1 EFRRVLFRSVAA
13 EITFGREVCQGGC
26 QVQLVLRFRQCANVE
41 RELFCR
47 LRAHVVRYVA
57 QPPDLIAYRR
67 FLFGPGGI
75 LRLER
80 KRPRL
85 QLSKSMFASEML
97 ALHSRKTLG
106 ANTQ

>member
-1 EFRRVLFRSVAA
+1 
-13 EITFGREVCQGGC
+13 
-26 QVQLVLRFRQCANVE
+26 
-41 RELFCR
+41 
-47 LRAHVVRYVA
+47 
-57 QPPDLIAYRR
+57 LIAYRR

-97 ALHSRKTLG
+97 ALHSRKALG